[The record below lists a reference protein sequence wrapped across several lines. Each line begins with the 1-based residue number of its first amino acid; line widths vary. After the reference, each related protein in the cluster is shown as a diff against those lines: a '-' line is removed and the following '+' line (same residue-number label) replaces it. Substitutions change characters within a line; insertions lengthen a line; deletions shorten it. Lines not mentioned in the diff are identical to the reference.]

1 VYTNIN
7 IDTDLM
13 DQAMQATGLRT
24 KTKVVEAALR
34 ALLLLKEQR
43 EIRDLRGRLH
53 WQGTETPATKGKSG
67 ANPR

>member
-1 VYTNIN
+1 MYTNIN

-53 WQGTETPATKGKSG
+53 WQGTETPVKGKTG

>member
-1 VYTNIN
+1 
-7 IDTDLM
+7 M

-43 EIRDLRGRLH
+43 EIRDLRGRLRPV
-53 WQGTETPATKGKSG
+53 Q
-67 ANPR
+67 NPSPRHFLLAR